1 MHRDPSSSDLELI
14 PQQPL
19 PRGAENFARQVH
31 HLLDGQP
38 KDEATVENAF
48 LGLDAMFD
56 VIAAGL
62 YSLASM
68 LVGEGEDSTRLVE
81 TTIATVNLSD
91 SGEPFQTRQNC
102 RRALCSAAVEI
113 LAKRDPEALAAPS
126 EPETSVTCIDDDDL
140 DAAGSYGEELERM
153 IAGPDRERVRD
164 WLESL
169 PTVLRTVFVMRA
181 VAGFSAVETAA
192 LLSAHG
198 GEKAAGWTAEAVR
211 ENFRQGLCSL
221 ASQLLQSTAAR

>member
-91 SGEPFQTRQNC
+91 SGEPFQARQNC
-102 RRALCSAAVEI
+102 RRALCSAAIEI
-113 LAKRDPEALAAPS
+113 LAKRDPQALAAPS